1 MERTDRIAGPRN
13 APRLFVGLV
22 ICALGLLALLDNL
35 GWIEFGNIWRL
46 WPLILIALGMSR
58 LLRPPGSQGRFAGC
72 ILVILG
78 GWFLLSN
85 MDIIPFHIGLV
96 WPLVVLLIGGRLIW
110 GATRR
115 AVDGPIPEGASRI
128 DVFAMLGGTE
138 HKSNSSDFRGG
149 MVTAIMAG
157 SKIDL
162 HGASV
167 KEPPAVIDFFVM
179 WGGVEII
186 VPRDWG
192 VSVQG
197 TPIMGAFED
206 KTSPP
211 PEGTGPRLVVK
222 GVALMGGVEI
232 KN

>member
-1 MERTDRIAGPRN
+1 MERIAGPRN

-22 ICALGLLALLDNL
+22 ICALGMLALLDNL
-35 GWIEFGNIWRL
+35 GIIEFGNIWRL

-58 LLRPPGSQGRFAGC
+58 LLRPPGSQGRFAGG
-72 ILVILG
+72 ILLLLG
-78 GWFLLSN
+78 GWFLLN
-85 MDIIPFHIGLV
+85 NLGIVPFNVGIFV
-96 WPLVVLLIGGRLIW
+96 PLLVLLIGGRLIW
-110 GATRR
+110 GATRSGLE
-115 AVDGPIPEGASRI
+115 GPIPDGASRI
-128 DVFAMLGGTE
+128 DAFAILGGTE
-138 HKSNSSDFRGG
+138 HKSSSADFRGG
-149 MVTAIMAG
+149 TATVLLAG
-157 SKIDL
+157 TKIDL
-162 HGASV
+162 RQASV
-167 KEPPAVIDFFVM
+167 KEKPAVLDFFVM

-211 PEGTGPRLVVK
+211 SEGAETRLIVK